1 MSNGEQPLPS
11 SRKFSRFYV
20 KRLLLRAYTHMQR
33 NGNSILENVGVYVL
47 MLLVAGGMLMPF
59 VYMFSMS
66 FTSTYDPYKFSLI
79 PHEPTLKH
87 WVYLITGSRFPRW
100 ALNSLVFASSV
111 AVGQIFFDSMAGYAL
126 AKLRVPGRKL
136 IFITV
141 LCTMMLPMQVTI
153 VANFLILKSLGW
165 LDTFQGLIVPHLAG
179 ALGIFLMRQF
189 IIQIPDELMDAARI
203 DGASEYHIFALI
215 VFPLIKPAVWALFI
229 FNFMWGWN
237 EYFWPLV
244 ILSAPDMYTL
254 TVGLATFQ
262 QVHLN
267 DWGLLMTG
275 ATASFLPMFAVY
287 LILQRRFVR
296 GIATTGL
303 GGR

>member
-1 MSNGEQPLPS
+1 MSSEERSPDTRNSGGIS
-11 SRKFSRFYV
+11 AKS
-20 KRLLLRAYTHMQR
+20 LLLRMYAHIPINR
-33 NGNSILENVGVYVL
+33 VRVLENFGAYVL
-47 MLLVAGGMLMPF
+47 MLLVAGGMLIPF

-66 FTSTYDPYKFSLI
+66 FTSTYDPYKFSVI

-87 WVYLITGSRFPRW
+87 WVYLITRSRFPRW
-100 ALNSLVFASSV
+100 ALNSFVFASLV
-111 AVGQIFFDSMAGYAL
+111 AVGQVVFASMAAYPL
-126 AKLRVPGRKL
+126 AKHRFPGRNA
-136 IFITV
+136 IFIAI
-141 LCTMMLPMQVTI
+141 LSTMMLPMQVTI
-153 VANFLILKSLGW
+153 IANFLILSKLGW
-165 LDTFQGLIVPHLAG
+165 LDTFQGLIVPHLVAAFG
-179 ALGIFLMRQF
+179 VFLMRQF

-215 VFPLIKPAVWALFI
+215 VIPLIKPAIWALFL

-244 ILSAPDMYTL
+244 VLSAPDMYTL

-275 ATASFLPMFAVY
+275 ATASFIPMFIVY
-287 LILQRRFVR
+287 LLLQRRFVR
-296 GIATTGL
+296 GITMTGF